1 MNKLFN
7 RIFNNIYNDIFNNIY
22 FGPLYFVQDIK
33 KDESFQYE
41 YDRFFKRAVYIE
53 KKKMLLIYVGN
64 FLVYKLNE
72 RLFVNLHNY
81 ELIDLKE
88 MKDGENYILKD
99 SLVSY
104 SEFKDVH
111 IKNKTLKDMYPKKK
125 IIKTLRKYYSGQN
138 KNKTNN

>member
-22 FGPLYFVQDIK
+22 FGPIYFVQDIK

-125 IIKTLRKYYSGQN
+125 IIKTLRKYYSDQN

>member
-104 SEFKDVH
+104 SEF
-111 IKNKTLKDMYPKKK
+111 
-125 IIKTLRKYYSGQN
+125 
-138 KNKTNN
+138 

>member
-125 IIKTLRKYYSGQN
+125 IIKTLRKYYSDQN

>member
-125 IIKTLRKYYSGQN
+125 IIKILRKYYSDQN

>member
-33 KDESFQYE
+33 KDESLQYE

-125 IIKTLRKYYSGQN
+125 IIKTLRKYYSDQN

>member
-22 FGPLYFVQDIK
+22 FGPLYLVQDIK

-125 IIKTLRKYYSGQN
+125 IIKTLRKYYSDQN